1 MVTLICIASI
11 SPLQILMSVLLMSTT
26 VMSIPFVSIHWVVLS
41 ASVKQDL
48 NVSEVIVKVSV

>member
-1 MVTLICIASI
+1 
-11 SPLQILMSVLLMSTT
+11 MSTT